1 MRKYYV
7 LLFLFFPGLIWSGI
21 NPYRLGVWIGET
33 VPTILSLIILTA
45 TFKKFRFTMFSYI
58 AILIACYFMF
68 VGAHYTFARMP
79 LFDWIRDYFGQ
90 DRNNFDKVGHF
101 VQGILPVLI
110 AREVFIRQRIIRGY
124 KSISIISLCICM
136 AITSGYELIEF
147 IAASIADKTPVNFLG
162 TQGYVWDSQADMLFA
177 LFGGL
182 FMLLF
187 LRKAHDY
194 WIEKEFPGTFEKFS
208 RFASEPGSS
217 AR

>member
-1 MRKYYV
+1 
-7 LLFLFFPGLIWSGI
+7 
-21 NPYRLGVWIGET
+21 
-33 VPTILSLIILTA
+33 
-45 TFKKFRFTMFSYI
+45 
-58 AILIACYFMF
+58 MF

-124 KSISIISLCICM
+124 KSISMISLCICM

-182 FMLLF
+182 FMLLI
-187 LRKAHDY
+187 LRKTHDY
-194 WIEKEFPGTFEKFS
+194 WIEKEFPGTFEKFN
-208 RFASEPGSS
+208 RFASEASSS